1 MIRLC
6 LCISIHHTSS
16 ASNSVLDQ
24 TEIKNTISFSIRF
37 SSRIDGAQK
46 DTINTITASLCLLY
60 CFSYTA
66 SLALMSCWVIWVI
79 LVLVYKYDRSL
90 TDWLLSTL
98 IFGTGVG
105 WRGRA
110 DTGYN
115 PVITGSWS
123 PCSGGSNGKT
133 MSDMWVSNLF
143 SLYITMKRFHI
154 INQFHLFWKK
164 IIVNILCH

>member
-6 LCISIHHTSS
+6 LYISIHHTSS

-24 TEIKNTISFSIRF
+24 TEIENTISFSIRF
-37 SSRIDGAQK
+37 SSRIGGAQK
-46 DTINTITASLCLLY
+46 YYKNCITSLCLLY

-66 SLALMSCWVIWVI
+66 SLALMFCWVI
-79 LVLVYKYDRSL
+79 LVLVYKYDSFL

-98 IFGTGVG
+98 ILCDGTGVG

-115 PVITGSWS
+115 LVRTGSWS

-133 MSDMWVSNLF
+133 MSDMWVSNMPIQPLHNNE
-143 SLYITMKRFHI
+143 K
-154 INQFHLFWKK
+154 INHFPFPFLFWNK
-164 IIVNILCH
+164 IIVNILCN